1 MCSKCENCELFL
13 LIEQER
19 TQWYKELSLK
29 NINLYKKLSEQ
40 QDLITI
46 LKKKL
51 LEKRN
56 YFMSEYVTELI
67 EQKNIFSENFSNALV
82 KTNFEKKVQEVNEFL
97 EIFNYERE
105 SFQKELEEN
114 EKFYSENISYLNGL
128 VDYFRESVFE
138 ELDKSNK
145 LKQYFIQKM
154 SGLAASNHHIILNT
168 LKDEGERLNL
178 ELKLRYRKTIQK
190 SKQEIERQNLL
201 VSKLR
206 KHNKQLYSL
215 MQKTKVGNEDKIAS
229 LEKNVQDLKS
239 TIRKLKERNDNLHTQ
254 IKLQVV
260 GCQKD
265 IYDARKR
272 MKTLIK
278 TSH

>member
-1 MCSKCENCELFL
+1 
-13 LIEQER
+13 
-19 TQWYKELSLK
+19 
-29 NINLYKKLSEQ
+29 
-40 QDLITI
+40 
-46 LKKKL
+46 
-51 LEKRN
+51 
-56 YFMSEYVTELI
+56 MSEYVTELI

-265 IYDARKR
+265 IYDARKK

>member
-265 IYDARKR
+265 IYDARKK

>member
-51 LEKRN
+51 SEKRN

-97 EIFNYERE
+97 ETFNYERE
-105 SFQKELEEN
+105 SFQIELEEN

-128 VDYFRESVFE
+128 
-138 ELDKSNK
+138 
-145 LKQYFIQKM
+145 
-154 SGLAASNHHIILNT
+154 
-168 LKDEGERLNL
+168 
-178 ELKLRYRKTIQK
+178 
-190 SKQEIERQNLL
+190 
-201 VSKLR
+201 
-206 KHNKQLYSL
+206 
-215 MQKTKVGNEDKIAS
+215 
-229 LEKNVQDLKS
+229 
-239 TIRKLKERNDNLHTQ
+239 
-254 IKLQVV
+254 
-260 GCQKD
+260 
-265 IYDARKR
+265 
-272 MKTLIK
+272 
-278 TSH
+278 

>member
-1 MCSKCENCELFL
+1 L
-13 LIEQER
+13 Q
-19 TQWYKELSLK
+19 
-29 NINLYKKLSEQ
+29 
-40 QDLITI
+40 
-46 LKKKL
+46 
-51 LEKRN
+51 
-56 YFMSEYVTELI
+56 
-67 EQKNIFSENFSNALV
+67 FSNALV

-215 MQKTKVGNEDKIAS
+215 MQKN
-229 LEKNVQDLKS
+229 KS
-239 TIRKLKERNDNLHTQ
+239 WQ
-254 IKLQVV
+254 
-260 GCQKD
+260 
-265 IYDARKR
+265 
-272 MKTLIK
+272 
-278 TSH
+278 

>member
-46 LKKKL
+46 LKKK
-51 LEKRN
+51 
-56 YFMSEYVTELI
+56 
-67 EQKNIFSENFSNALV
+67 
-82 KTNFEKKVQEVNEFL
+82 
-97 EIFNYERE
+97 
-105 SFQKELEEN
+105 
-114 EKFYSENISYLNGL
+114 

-265 IYDARKR
+265 IYDARKK